1 MSASW
6 CRGLKRTILVVFLLG
21 ITLSAEAVER
31 QGFLIGF
38 TVGGGKLDCDG
49 CESSGAGG
57 FGFHLGGSL
66 SKKVTLAAE
75 LFAVAH
81 DEDAYSFSDFQATAL
96 AQYWVIPRVWIG
108 GGIGTGFNSV
118 EIGNT
123 TMDGDSKLALVAA
136 AGVEIYQGRRFVL
149 DLRGRYG
156 RTATEPT
163 ATNHFVVM
171 AGFTWY

>member
-1 MSASW
+1 MSASLS
-6 CRGLKRTILVVFLLG
+6 RGLKRAFLVVFLLG
-21 ITLSAEAVER
+21 VTLSAEAVER
-31 QGFLIGF
+31 KGFLIGF
-38 TVGGGKLDCDG
+38 TVGGGKFDCDG
-49 CESSGAGG
+49 CQSSSAGA
-57 FGFHLGGSL
+57 FGFHLGGSI

-75 LFAVAH
+75 ILGVAN
-81 DEDAYSFSDFQATAL
+81 DEDEYSFSNVQGTAL

-123 TMDGDSKLALVAA
+123 TVDGDSKLALVAA
-136 AGVEIYQGRRFVL
+136 AGVELYQGRQFVL

-163 ATNHFVVM
+163 ATSHFVVL

>member
-21 ITLSAEAVER
+21 VTLRAEAVER

-136 AGVEIYQGRRFVL
+136 AGVELYQGRRFVL